1 VEKPNDTPFFRTPAG
16 RNFHKPFRSRNTPLP
31 RSDLPRCP
39 AADNFRAPQKRAWK
53 EIGIMATNEV
63 DRSSEIYVK
72 VVGTLMVILLAYGA
86 LSLIGVVR

>member
-1 VEKPNDTPFFRTPAG
+1 MLG
-16 RNFHKPFRSRNTPLP
+16 R
-31 RSDLPRCP
+31 
-39 AADNFRAPQKRAWK
+39 

-86 LSLIGVVR
+86 LSLLGVVR